1 MRIFKTPRLIR
12 YVYKRITWGF
22 SISEPT
28 VYLTFDDGP
37 NPNIT
42 PWILDELKKH
52 DFKATFFCV
61 GENVKRYPAIYKRIL
76 KEGHAVGNHTMK
88 HENGLKVSVEKYME
102 SVGEASK
109 LIDSKLF
116 RPPYG
121 KITPSLVRKLKKEYR
136 IILWSW
142 LSYDYDAKVSIDKI
156 IEQANRIQAGDI
168 LVLHDNDKLVN
179 RQKDLLPK
187 LIELLKV
194 KKLKSNSLNGIFS
207 PDIN

>member
-1 MRIFKTPRLIR
+1 MRMFKTPRLIR
-12 YVYKRITWGF
+12 FVHKRITWGF

-61 GENVKRYPAIYKRIL
+61 GENVERYPELYSRIL
-76 KEGHAVGNHTMK
+76 HEGHAVGNHTMK
-88 HENGLKVSVEKYME
+88 HENGLKVSTEKYLE
-102 SVGEASK
+102 SIGEARQF
-109 LIDSKLF
+109 IDSTLF

-121 KITPSLVRKLKKEYR
+121 KITPALVRKIKKEYR

-142 LSYDYDAKVSIDKI
+142 LSYDYDAAVSIDKI
-156 IEQANRIQAGDI
+156 LQKANRIQAGDI
-168 LVLHDNDKLVN
+168 LVLHDNQKIVE
-179 RQKDLLPK
+179 RQKELLPK
-187 LIELLKV
+187 LISLLKA
-194 KKLKSNSLNGIFS
+194 KNLKSNSLNGIFFS
-207 PDIN
+207 DIN

>member
-12 YVYKRITWGF
+12 FVIRRITWGF
-22 SISEPT
+22 SVSEPT

-42 PWILDELKKH
+42 PWILDELQKH

-61 GENVKRYPAIYKRIL
+61 GENVQRYPAIYERIL

-88 HENGLKVSVEKYME
+88 HENGLKVRSEAYLE
-102 SVGEASK
+102 SIQQARQW
-109 LIDSKLF
+109 IDSDLF

-121 KITPSLVRKLKKEYR
+121 KITPGIIRKIKKDYH

-142 LSYDYDAKVSIDKI
+142 LSYDYDSKISINKI
-156 IEQANRIQAGDI
+156 LQKASRIEAGDI
-168 LVLHDNDKLVN
+168 LVLHDNDKIVE
-179 RQKDLLPK
+179 RQKELLPA

-194 KKLKSNSLNGIFS
+194 KKLKSGSLESVFS
-207 PDIN
+207 SKVD

>member
-12 YVYKRITWGF
+12 FVHKRITWGF

-37 NPNIT
+37 HPKVT

-61 GENVKRYPAIYKRIL
+61 GENVKRYPEIYQRIID
-76 KEGHAVGNHTMK
+76 EGHAVGNHTMK
-88 HENGLKVSVEKYME
+88 HENALKVRSAQYMDSVHET
-102 SVGEASK
+102 SK
-109 LIDSKLF
+109 LVNSKLF

-121 KITPSLVRKLKKEYR
+121 KITPSLVRKLKKEYQ

-142 LSYDYDAKVSIDKI
+142 LSYDYDHQVSIDTI
-156 IEQANRIQAGDI
+156 IQQANRIVAGDI
-168 LVLHDNDKLVN
+168 LVLHDNEKLED
-179 RQKDLLPK
+179 RQRELLPR
-187 LIELLKV
+187 LIETIKV
-194 KKLKSNSLNGIFS
+194 KKLKSKSLDGIF
-207 PDIN
+207 